1 MAFPGMRE
9 RLEQEVRTLAPD
21 SMQVAIMMLMLDKGM
36 VGKLLSN
43 LKEDRVANA
52 IFVTARSKYQK
63 YCLS

>member
-36 VGKLLSN
+36 VGKGLRDS
-43 LKEDRVANA
+43 VANA

>member
-36 VGKLLSN
+36 VGKGLNN
-43 LKEDRVANA
+43 LRRYSVANA
-52 IFVTARSKYQK
+52 IFVTDRSKYQK